1 MTPKGRVDGLSGSL
15 YNSSMSPKA
24 VPEPGLALR
33 LRPRDLDGVVGQEH
47 LTGPGKPLRVLYEEG
62 RVVPMI
68 LWGPPGSGKT
78 TLARILIQRAG
89 LPFEERSAVS
99 TTLKEIRELKSRHP
113 GPFVLFLDEI
123 HRFNRSQQA
132 AFLQD
137 VEEGRVILIGAT
149 TENPSFEVIPPLRSR
164 MRVYRLRPLSAR
176 DLEQILGRALED
188 PVLQGLELDEDA
200 RRLLLE
206 ASGGDARVLLST
218 LELAA
223 TYARHAGRFRITPED
238 VSQAAGEAPVR
249 HDRAYD
255 LHYDLLS
262 AFIKSLRGSD
272 PDAALYYLV
281 RLIEGG
287 EDPKVVAR
295 RLVIHAAEDV
305 GLADPLALVV
315 AVAAFEA
322 VEKVGLPECAIPLA
336 EATLYI
342 AGAPKS
348 NSAYRALKRAREWLR
363 RHPNA
368 PVPLHLRNPVTGLM
382 RREGYGRG
390 YRYPHDFPGHFVHQV
405 YLPKGMERADIY
417 YPTEEGQEKFL
428 AGRLRRLWKEAKP
441 HLFPVRRA
449 GKPEKQGEG

>member
-1 MTPKGRVDGLSGSL
+1 MDGVSGSL
-15 YNSSMSPKA
+15 YNPHMSPKA

-33 LRPRDLDGVVGQEH
+33 LRPRDLDEVVGQTH

-89 LPFEERSAVS
+89 LPYEERSAVS
-99 TTLKEIRELKSRHP
+99 TTLKEIRELKSRYE

-137 VEEGRVILIGAT
+137 VEEGRIILIGAT
-149 TENPSFEVIPPLRSR
+149 TENPSFEVIPPLLSR
-164 MRVYRLRPLSAR
+164 MRVFRLHPLSAQ
-176 DLEQILGRALED
+176 DLEQILERAFQDEA
-188 PVLQGLELDEDA
+188 LQGLSLEETA
-200 RRLLLE
+200 RVRLLG
-206 ASGGDARVLLST
+206 ASGGDARSLLST

-223 TYARHAGRFRITPED
+223 QYARHQGREVITEED
-238 VSQAAGEAPVR
+238 VEQAAGAVQVR

-272 PDAALYYLV
+272 PDAAMYYLV
-281 RLIEGG
+281 RLLDGG

-305 GLADPLALVV
+305 GLADPMALVV

-322 VEKVGLPECAIPLA
+322 VEKVGMPECAIPLA

-348 NSAYRALKRAREWLR
+348 NSAYLALKRAREWLR
-363 RHPNA
+363 RHPGA

-382 RREGYGRG
+382 RREGFGKG

-417 YPTEEGQEKFL
+417 YPAEEGQEKFL
-428 AGRLRRLWKEAKP
+428 AGRLRRLWKDAKP
-441 HLFPVRRA
+441 HLFRLPPRKSGR
-449 GKPEKQGEG
+449 EKGS